1 MLEWLLLHTI
11 AVTLLAGLA
20 WALARSGR
28 LSPAAQHLVWLL
40 VLVKLLTPPM
50 LFWPWALP
58 DPWRASP
65 DLVEQP
71 AVAAA
76 AHERRED
83 EVILPLPPDD
93 VVALPVEQI
102 QVQMP
107 AGTSPPAD
115 LTESISQPFEWQEML
130 GWMAASCWLG
140 GGLIVAT
147 VHGVRIVRL
156 RCRLRGG
163 HAASPELQQQ
173 LFKVAAALGV
183 RPPLIQVLADLPS
196 PMLCGWGRPRLLWPQ
211 GLETK
216 LEVSGQQA
224 VLVHELAHL
233 RRRDHWTMWLLLAAG
248 CVWWWHPLFWLVR
261 REIGRA
267 AELAC
272 DAWVVGTLPQGRRAY
287 AEALLEVAMR
297 GSWTATAAPVL
308 GAAGSRRD
316 FERRLTLVMRETPTC
331 RLSLAAVVAAVA
343 LAVVALPGWTLSS
356 LGQAPQYGR
365 EPAAKP
371 QPSPLPAVAVPAVEP
386 PVPLPTAVPKT
397 GDAAARETKIGD
409 LEEQIKLLA
418 KQLQDLRGTT
428 KPPMAATPA
437 MPANPSY
444 YYRPV
449 TVYDQGK
456 SVTTYEAVRLDQPRA
471 ENEVTLTRVVY
482 KLPADKAEALASFL
496 KQHVKVLV
504 LETKVD
510 GDSMTITTTPDMQR
524 TIGQFVALMR
534 GKEPAKAAK

>member
-1 MLEWLLLHTI
+1 
-11 AVTLLAGLA
+11 
-20 WALARSGR
+20 
-28 LSPAAQHLVWLL
+28 
-40 VLVKLLTPPM
+40 
-50 LFWPWALP
+50 
-58 DPWRASP
+58 
-65 DLVEQP
+65 
-71 AVAAA
+71 
-76 AHERRED
+76 
-83 EVILPLPPDD
+83 
-93 VVALPVEQI
+93 
-102 QVQMP
+102 
-107 AGTSPPAD
+107 
-115 LTESISQPFEWQEML
+115 
-130 GWMAASCWLG
+130 
-140 GGLIVAT
+140 
-147 VHGVRIVRL
+147 
-156 RCRLRGG
+156 
-163 HAASPELQQQ
+163 
-173 LFKVAAALGV
+173 
-183 RPPLIQVLADLPS
+183 
-196 PMLCGWGRPRLLWPQ
+196 
-211 GLETK
+211 
-216 LEVSGQQA
+216 
-224 VLVHELAHL
+224 
-233 RRRDHWTMWLLLAAG
+233 
-248 CVWWWHPLFWLVR
+248 
-261 REIGRA
+261 
-267 AELAC
+267 
-272 DAWVVGTLPQGRRAY
+272 
-287 AEALLEVAMR
+287 MR